1 MMGIQPSILKSLM
14 IKYGM
19 KHYKGVYDFITF
31 NFYLD
36 FITFNARHDQRIFME
51 QDTGDFKEV

>member
-1 MMGIQPSILKSLM
+1 M